1 MKNLEVDTDGMVVNE
16 HISFDT
22 GSLKLYILYI
32 SKIMYCMILYKNYVL
47 RNTYITLLIMQ
58 GVLRH
63 LLSSN
68 YTFMKFISYIYI
80 FLINFKYFLS

>member
-1 MKNLEVDTDGMVVNE
+1 
-16 HISFDT
+16 
-22 GSLKLYILYI
+22 
-32 SKIMYCMILYKNYVL
+32 
-47 RNTYITLLIMQ
+47 MQ
-58 GVLRH
+58 GVLRN